1 MFIFKTLKNFF
12 LKDEV
17 VRKENVVKTAGE
29 KVERLL
35 RQKGLTLKNF
45 FEIIE
50 DANYPEGLEEMFR
63 EMNNILLPL
72 LLIEDELYGEIKDYL
87 SKRISSK
94 RFVSALKQSNV
105 LKGALFFYKSDIA
118 KNLKQYLIEKEKH
131 LEETNILDKFLLQ
144 GVSRKYTSVKRK
156 KTFKARNNRKKKR
169 ILKVCRYFSKGFCKH
184 GKNCKFRHQRE
195 NSQG

>member
-1 MFIFKTLKNFF
+1 M
-12 LKDEV
+12 
-17 VRKENVVKTAGE
+17 
-29 KVERLL
+29 
-35 RQKGLTLKNF
+35 
-45 FEIIE
+45 
-50 DANYPEGLEEMFR
+50 
-63 EMNNILLPL
+63 
-72 LLIEDELYGEIKDYL
+72 

-169 ILKVCRYFSKGFCKH
+169 ILKVCQYFSKGFCKH

-195 NSQG
+195 NSQGYFF

>member
-1 MFIFKTLKNFF
+1 M
-12 LKDEV
+12 
-17 VRKENVVKTAGE
+17 
-29 KVERLL
+29 KV
-35 RQKGLTLKNF
+35 F
-45 FEIIE
+45 FEMIE

-118 KNLKQYLIEKEKH
+118 KNLEQYLIEKEKH

-144 GVSRKYTSVKRK
+144 RVSRKYTSVKRK

-169 ILKVCRYFSKGFCKH
+169 RLKVCRYFSKGFCKH
-184 GKNCKFRHQRE
+184 GKKCKFRH
-195 NSQG
+195 